1 MIPDKTADLHSAGRD
16 HLARKRNAD
25 RRIVAFQV
33 ARCTESGNVNPRADV
48 AVSQKTFVVLV
59 DVTLKHRT
67 FDLSANT
74 ANRPD
79 RRAFSDVRPEQ
90 LRPFADVTRPFQPC
104 EGLNDILSTLGAGI
118 GFGLVDP
125 VAGDTPGAGNFG
137 LGAGLWWLV
146 SNLLALSAGGYM
158 SAWLAG
164 NTLRFDGMLHG
175 IVTWGVTLLLTFYR
189 LTTAIGGLIGG
200 AFGMVGGVASGA
212 TAAAGEGL
220 RAAVPQVAAVTSVT
234 PDQMLEQAKA
244 YLQPAN
250 PDPAGMTPEVAQREI
265 AMAMPKLAAGGE
277 QATQARERIV
287 AIMAAQ
293 LQISPADAAR
303 RFDEAQAQIADTARE
318 AMQTAKVAADETAS
332 AASNAA
338 FLGFVAL
345 VLGGAAAVF
354 GGSLA
359 VQRRV
364 ATVQVVGRG
373 RVS

>member
-1 MIPDKTADLHSAGRD
+1 MATATYPEGAASAPPNVTTGEVQSPSVKRISWSAI
-16 HLARKRNAD
+16 LAG
-25 RRIVAFQV
+25 V
-33 ARCTESGNVNPRADV
+33 TV
-48 AVSQKTFVVLV
+48 AVAAQLVLS
-59 DVTLKHRT
+59 L
-67 FDLSANT
+67 
-74 ANRPD
+74 
-79 RRAFSDVRPEQ
+79 
-90 LRPFADVTRPFQPC
+90 
-104 EGLNDILSTLGAGI
+104 LGAGI
-118 GFGLVDP
+118 GLGLVDP
-125 VAGDTPGAGNFG
+125 LAGDTPGAGSFG
-137 LGAGLWWLV
+137 IGTGLWWLV
-146 SNLLALSAGGYM
+146 SNLLALAAGGYTA
-158 SAWLAG
+158 AWLAG

-175 IVTWGVTLLLTFYR
+175 LVTWGVTLLLTFYL
-189 LTTAIGGLIGG
+189 LTTALGGLIGG
-200 AFGMVGGVASGA
+200 AFTVVGGVTSGA
-212 TAAAGEGL
+212 ASAAGEGL
-220 RAAVPQVAAVTSVT
+220 RAAAPQVAAMTSVT
-234 PDQMLEQAKA
+234 PEQILEQAKA

>member
-1 MIPDKTADLHSAGRD
+1 MATATYPEGAGIAPSGVMAGNAQSPSVKRISWSAI
-16 HLARKRNAD
+16 LAG
-25 RRIVAFQV
+25 V
-33 ARCTESGNVNPRADV
+33 TV
-48 AVSQKTFVVLV
+48 AVAVQLV
-59 DVTLKHRT
+59 
-67 FDLSANT
+67 
-74 ANRPD
+74 
-79 RRAFSDVRPEQ
+79 
-90 LRPFADVTRPFQPC
+90 
-104 EGLNDILSTLGAGI
+104 LSTLGAGI

-164 NTLRFDGMLHG
+164 NTLRFDSMLHG
-175 IVTWGVTLLLTFYR
+175 IVTWGVTLLLTFYL

-250 PDPAGMTPEVAQREI
+250 PNPSTMTPEAAQKEL
-265 AMAMPKLAAGGE
+265 AMAMPKLAAGGD
-277 QATQARERIV
+277 QATEARERIV

-293 LQISPADAAR
+293 LKISPDDAAK
-303 RFDEAQAQIADTARE
+303 RFDDAQAQLTRAEDE
-318 AMQTAKVAADETAS
+318 AMQTAKAAADATAG
-332 AASNAA
+332 AASKAGFLA
-338 FLGFVAL
+338 FAAL
-345 VLGGAAAVF
+345 VLGAAAAAF
-354 GGSLA
+354 GGSQA

-364 ATVQVVGRG
+364 AFVEPIGLA